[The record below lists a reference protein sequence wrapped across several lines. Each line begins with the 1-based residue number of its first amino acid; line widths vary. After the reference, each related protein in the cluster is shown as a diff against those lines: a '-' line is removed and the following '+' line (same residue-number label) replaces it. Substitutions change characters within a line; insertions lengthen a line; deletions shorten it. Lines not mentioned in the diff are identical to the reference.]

1 MESQQSTQAPNDQIA
16 ELGQR
21 VARMETNM
29 VRMETKMARMETK
42 MDYVATHKDIAEVRT
57 EVTSLK
63 GELLT
68 EIAGIKTLVANR
80 EASMQRW
87 LLGITATTVVGVSSA
102 MAGVAAALVQAFG

>member
-1 MESQQSTQAPNDQIA
+1 MESQRSTQAPNDQIA

-102 MAGVAAALVQAFG
+102 MAGV

>member
-21 VARMETNM
+21 
-29 VRMETKMARMETK
+29 MARMETR
-42 MDYVATHKDIAEVRT
+42 MEF
-57 EVTSLK
+57 
-63 GELLT
+63 
-68 EIAGIKTLVANR
+68 VANR

-102 MAGVAAALVQAFG
+102 MAGVAAALIQAFG

>member
-21 VARMETNM
+21 
-29 VRMETKMARMETK
+29 MARMETK

-102 MAGVAAALVQAFG
+102 MAGVAAALVQTFG